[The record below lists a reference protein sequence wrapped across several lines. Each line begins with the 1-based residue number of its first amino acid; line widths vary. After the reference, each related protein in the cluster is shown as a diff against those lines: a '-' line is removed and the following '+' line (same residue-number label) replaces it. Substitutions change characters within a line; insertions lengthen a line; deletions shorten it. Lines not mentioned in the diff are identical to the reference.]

1 MGNNSSKQEEQKQE
15 EQKQEENNTTFSIIT
30 LTTHGL
36 ESVNEDKKVLVRT
49 DVITSDRSK
58 KKPIGYEG
66 TIHTIHDYQTENE
79 TYDIKLPDNSINLAV
94 PKKDITVTETTYIPS
109 LFKIPESFRS
119 FYKINLTSLQDCVTL
134 DLDQVTSINNIIKET
149 YSINKEDIIMF
160 LSIVENQLDI
170 QLNTIYGTRG
180 IKYVTV
186 IDCLKKNPTR
196 QIVNKYLILEKDE
209 EAEKKDGKYQ
219 DSGIFS
225 LSDNNSLT
233 DRDLFQEI
241 WIHNNEGKAYDIKE
255 QRDVTLKEFFQYITL
270 FAPEIVDLVIV
281 DTTCFGIGIGKAGI
295 SQVDQLALREDIDF
309 NQRVRMNLYI
319 NKYPYGG
326 KRKRRK
332 TKRRKTK
339 GKTQK
344 VKHKR

>member
-1 MGNNSSKQEEQKQE
+1 MGPY
-15 EQKQEENNTTFSIIT
+15 FSIIT

-49 DVITSDRSK
+49 DVITRDRSK

-79 TYDIKLPDNSINLAV
+79 TYDIELPDNSINLAV

-109 LFKIPESFRS
+109 LFEIPESFRS

-134 DLDQVTSINNIIKET
+134 DLDQVTSINNIIKKT
-149 YSINKEDIIMF
+149 YSIYQKNIIMF
-160 LSIVENQLDI
+160 LLIVENQLDI
-170 QLNTIYGTRG
+170 QLNLIYGTRG

-186 IDCLKKNPTR
+186 IDCLKNNPTR
-196 QIVNKYLILEKDE
+196 QMVNKYLILNKDE

-241 WIHNNEGKAYDIKE
+241 WTHNSEGKAYDIKE
-255 QRDVTLKEFFQYITL
+255 QRDVSLKELVEYIPIA
-270 FAPEIVDLVIV
+270 APEIADLVIV
-281 DTTCFGIGIGKAGI
+281 DTTCFGIGIGKAGLP
-295 SQVDQLALREDIDF
+295 QVDQLALRNDIDI
-309 NQRVRMNLYI
+309 NQRVRMHLDI
-319 NKYPYGG
+319 KKYPYGG

-332 TKRRKTK
+332 TKIRKPKRR
-339 GKTQK
+339 KTQK
-344 VKHKR
+344 VKN